1 MAAFV
6 LATSRVRSR
15 FEVSRDSGT
24 VSRCGAEAWRE
35 QLPKR
40 TVGSVLTSEG
50 SSHPSLS
57 SAFESRHHRGSFCP
71 RSSPS
76 DLARSPRS
84 PFYLLAG
91 VAARGHLGHL
101 LVPKAD
107 SDPCSHRCYRFSQNL
122 PFHVRE
128 QQLEDVLKR
137 LHQWS
142 VVTAQCSNPG
152 TLSAA
157 QLSKPGAGIT
167 LEPSEEAKPHTKK
180 SLLEC
185 WPGFGRSQVAWSS
198 EVFPVRNPCWGCFPW
213 LSQGEGTA
221 LEFLQPQAGDASPE
235 NQFRIIHLALSLT
248 CGFQGAFWS
257 SGYSQERI
265 FHHLTFKPGIP
276 NPHRSRGKLVK
287 G

>member
-1 MAAFV
+1 MW
-6 LATSRVRSR
+6 S
-15 FEVSRDSGT
+15 T

-40 TVGSVLTSEG
+40 TVGNVLTSE
-50 SSHPSLS
+50 
-57 SAFESRHHRGSFCP
+57 
-71 RSSPS
+71 
-76 DLARSPRS
+76 
-84 PFYLLAG
+84 
-91 VAARGHLGHL
+91 
-101 LVPKAD
+101 VPKAD

-152 TLSAA
+152 TLTAA
-157 QLSKPGAGIT
+157 QLSNPGAGIT

-235 NQFRIIHLALSLT
+235 NQFRIVHLTLSLT

-276 NPHRSRGKLVK
+276 NPVSRSHSMGAAPMVGWQRAHPTLLFGTFPTGTGASWAFWSAEATRAALS
-287 G
+287 GIPRQC

>member
-1 MAAFV
+1 MSLGSFEGGGLAEGVSFGVCCQRLNFLLV
-6 LATSRVRSR
+6 LHLS
-15 FEVSRDSGT
+15 
-24 VSRCGAEAWRE
+24 

-40 TVGSVLTSEG
+40 TVGNVLTSE
-50 SSHPSLS
+50 
-57 SAFESRHHRGSFCP
+57 
-71 RSSPS
+71 
-76 DLARSPRS
+76 
-84 PFYLLAG
+84 
-91 VAARGHLGHL
+91 
-101 LVPKAD
+101 VPKAD

-152 TLSAA
+152 TLTAA

-198 EVFPVRNPCWGCFPW
+198 EVFPFRNPCWGGFPW

-235 NQFRIIHLALSLT
+235 NQFRIVHLTLSLT